1 MDLLTVRKSSTLK
14 WQHEFNAVFKV
25 RFCPFLFVLW
35 MRIHPLSQTLPTCKE
50 MPCCFRNQFPNGWG
64 RYDLLKSQQ
73 QHSFTLQQLG
83 NSTSGYSLLW
93 SPWQGS
99 TEQNG
104 TSVWPQAKE
113 ATSSALFSCFLS
125 LSSPLFSPDSFD
137 AGLLPHLILSA
148 VSDTTWLTQ
157 ELAIES
163 KACSQEGGGE
173 IGFFNYTN

>member
-1 MDLLTVRKSSTLK
+1 MQCSNCS
-14 WQHEFNAVFKV
+14 
-25 RFCPFLFVLW
+25 FVLFY
-35 MRIHPLSQTLPTCKE
+35 LYY
-50 MPCCFRNQFPNGWG
+50 GWE
-64 RYDLLKSQQ
+64 
-73 QHSFTLQQLG
+73 FTLCHKAYQHASKCLVALETSYPLAEAGTTCWSHSNNIASLFMG
-83 NSTSGYSLLW
+83 NNTSGYSLLW

-125 LSSPLFSPDSFD
+125 LSSPLFSPDSFY
-137 AGLLPHLILSA
+137 AGLLPHRILSA

-157 ELAIES
+157 DLAIES
-163 KACSQEGGGE
+163 KASSQEGGGE